1 MSGKPD
7 SRADATGNDNLPPYL
22 ATLSEHIQSIPEEQR
37 DRLIEYIKKSLTFD
51 DFSIP
56 LPPPSLL
63 AQYDPDVQ
71 QIIFNEAVEHRRH
84 RTTLEAREQKIYY
97 ARKMIGLLFGSVLT
111 LILIVGSIHIILA
124 GYSAEGLFGIGGAA
138 TGIAGAF
145 LYTDYKKRSERKE
158 FQARQKPATHAEL
171 PDSDTESG
179 GHEKQTKEGNNA

>member
-7 SRADATGNDNLPPYL
+7 SRAGATGNDNLPPYL

-37 DRLIEYIKKSLTFD
+37 DRLIEYIKKSLTFE

-124 GYSAEGLFGIGGAA
+124 GYSAEGLFGIGGAV
-138 TGIAGAF
+138 TGIAGTF
-145 LYTDYKKRSERKE
+145 LFADHKKRSDRKE
-158 FQARQKPATHAEL
+158 RQALQDPPPRTEL
-171 PDSDTESG
+171 PDGETESRA
-179 GHEKQTKEGNNA
+179 HLNT